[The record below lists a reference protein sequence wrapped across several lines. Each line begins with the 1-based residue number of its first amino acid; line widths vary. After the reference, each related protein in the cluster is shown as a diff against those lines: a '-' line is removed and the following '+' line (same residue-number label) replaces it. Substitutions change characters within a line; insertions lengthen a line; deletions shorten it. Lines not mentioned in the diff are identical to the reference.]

1 MKVAIIPAR
10 GGSKRIPRKNIKTF
24 CGQPMLAY
32 PINAAIESG
41 CFDKVLVSTDDDEIA
56 AIAKHHGAE
65 VPKLRP
71 AQLADDHTGTS
82 AVVRYELEQLL
93 QQGDNINYCC
103 CIYATTPLLTAPYLN
118 QAWQQLQQDE
128 RLNYVF
134 SAARFSFPIQRALV
148 QSQNGVAPF
157 DPTSI
162 GKRSQ
167 DLTPTFHDAGQFYF
181 GRAHA
186 WLKHQAIFADNSQML
201 VLPDHLVQDIDTI
214 EDWQHA
220 ELLYKLMQQEKV

>member
-1 MKVAIIPAR
+1 MNVAIIPAR
-10 GGSKRIPRKNIKTF
+10 GGSKRIPRKNIKPF

-32 PINAAIESG
+32 PIKAAIESG
-41 CFDKVLVSTDDDEIA
+41 CFNKVLVSTDDEEIA
-56 AIAKHHGAE
+56 EIAKFYGAE

-71 AQLADDHTGTS
+71 AQLSDDQTGTS
-82 AVVRYELEQLL
+82 AVVRYELEQLI
-93 QQGDNINYCC
+93 QQGNSISYCC
-103 CIYATTPLLTAPYLN
+103 CIYATTPLLTAPYLR
-118 QAWQQLQQDE
+118 QAWHQLQHNE
-128 RLNYVF
+128 SLNYVF

-148 QSQNGVAPF
+148 QCQNGVAPF

-181 GRAHA
+181 GRTDA
-186 WLKHQAIFADNSQML
+186 WLNHQAIFADNSKML
-201 VLPDHLVQDIDTI
+201 VLPDHLVQDIDTP